1 MKSTPF
7 APLCPTPHTDAEL
20 IQLAHGEGARLTRRL
35 IRQELLAAFANPFLA
50 PLADG
55 ATLPAMDGSLV
66 MTTDSSVVSPLFFPG
81 GDIGSLAVHSAVN
94 DLAVSA
100 AVPLYLSLAMILEE
114 GLPIKTLRR
123 VIGSI
128 REAALACNVPIV
140 TGDTKVVPRGAADK
154 LFICTTGIG
163 SLRPNANLGK
173 HRVQPGDKILISGT
187 LGDHGLAVLS
197 AREGLEFDDQVRS
210 DSAPLHHFVDGLLDS
225 GADVHFLR
233 DPTRGGVAAVLHELV
248 EQSSFGVQLNETSLP
263 ISLTVR
269 GACELLGLDPLH
281 IANEGKLVA
290 VVAADSVDTALNAMR
305 RHPLGLQASVIGDV
319 MDSSAAEVILLN
331 RFGQLRK
338 IDEPSGA
345 PLPRIC

>member
-1 MKSTPF
+1 
-7 APLCPTPHTDAEL
+7 
-20 IQLAHGEGARLTRRL
+20 
-35 IRQELLAAFANPFLA
+35 
-50 PLADG
+50 
-55 ATLPAMDGSLV
+55 
-66 MTTDSSVVSPLFFPG
+66 
-81 GDIGSLAVHSAVN
+81 
-94 DLAVSA
+94 
-100 AVPLYLSLAMILEE
+100 
-114 GLPIKTLRR
+114 
-123 VIGSI
+123 
-128 REAALACNVPIV
+128 
-140 TGDTKVVPRGAADK
+140 
-154 LFICTTGIG
+154 
-163 SLRPNANLGK
+163 
-173 HRVQPGDKILISGT
+173 
-187 LGDHGLAVLS
+187 
-197 AREGLEFDDQVRS
+197 
-210 DSAPLHHFVDGLLDS
+210 
-225 GADVHFLR
+225 
-233 DPTRGGVAAVLHELV
+233 V

>member
-1 MKSTPF
+1 
-7 APLCPTPHTDAEL
+7 
-20 IQLAHGEGARLTRRL
+20 
-35 IRQELLAAFANPFLA
+35 
-50 PLADG
+50 
-55 ATLPAMDGSLV
+55 
-66 MTTDSSVVSPLFFPG
+66 
-81 GDIGSLAVHSAVN
+81 
-94 DLAVSA
+94 
-100 AVPLYLSLAMILEE
+100 
-114 GLPIKTLRR
+114 
-123 VIGSI
+123 
-128 REAALACNVPIV
+128 
-140 TGDTKVVPRGAADK
+140 
-154 LFICTTGIG
+154 
-163 SLRPNANLGK
+163 
-173 HRVQPGDKILISGT
+173 LISGT